1 MKRRKRS
8 RRIFSII
15 MAVALC
21 FSMVDLSGVAEA
33 VAEKVAP
40 PTSGTCGENLTWK
53 FTEDGTLTISGTGE
67 MRDYIK
73 IDNTNSRPWHY
84 YRKKIK
90 TVKLLKGLKSIGDW
104 AFYDCDSLEEVNLP
118 EGLTSI
124 RSHVFSGCDSLKEVS
139 LPKGLT
145 SIGSYAFAYCDSL
158 EKVSFPKGLTS
169 IGNLAFSDCNSLKEV
184 SLPEGLTGIGSY
196 AFWSCGSLRKV
207 SLPEGLT
214 RIGDFAFWCCGSL
227 EEVNFP
233 ESLTRIAH
241 SAFNYCKSLRKVSLP
256 EKLKN
261 IESEAFAYCD
271 SLKEVKIFSRDCIF
285 HDTGYRYYVFPSS
298 TVIYGYAGSTAQ
310 TYAEKYGNSFVE
322 LGQEV
327 VKNFSLDSAAE
338 GNIEETV
345 VISGTLELTDD
356 VKIGETSALISSEVG
371 KIEWTS
377 SDPEIAEVTGCEGR
391 YSADN
396 RSADLSVEAALHK
409 AGTVTITGKAS
420 NGLTASCEVTVK
432 GQGVIKTFKLNAA
445 AEGEPGKEIIIPGTL
460 ELVDDVQT
468 DGSSALI
475 SSEIGKIEWTS
486 SNPEIVEVTG
496 CEGVYSMD
504 NRSAE
509 LLVETAAYGTGTV
522 TIKGKTS
529 NGLTA
534 GCEVTV
540 KEKDNSI
547 QSVTKSDVVQDDSY
561 GITSYKATKEGKI
574 YDLTIEFDK
583 ALNDY
588 LEAVKDSIKNDLKN
602 ADSGIENAAKKL
614 RQADEG
620 TNDKMITIEFGAPES
635 VINSAYEA
643 LAMYLDTY
651 TQAGID
657 LGKIDLDKSTVEI
670 SIDIVNK
677 IRNSMGGSSLS
688 WKIGEYF
695 VEIDTVEALGA
706 FSGTIKIRNKNGKTY
721 IGNVNTTAKETAG
734 LMTQYINEL
743 SDTTKDVLKG
753 SLQSVLT
760 ELNKVT
766 GIGEVTEK
774 ELKDIFED
782 EVEALQKSGYG
793 NVLKNAIKL
802 KDGYDLVKKI
812 SAARN
817 ADDLESAFSSISSI
831 YKKLNDMDYSDE
843 AVSKASVK
851 AAMDKLTRIKENLS
865 NMIYDYIYDSGYE
878 EEEGIWESFKK
889 IFIQCPVDFTVYDS
903 EGNVLGYVD
912 NGEVSYDDQKIL
924 IEVSGDVKTLY
935 APETADISLKLTA
948 TGSGEMNYVIE
959 EVKDGKITG
968 RINYYDIPL
977 EEGIGYSQELPVSI
991 SQDSVETLPI
1001 EAADGKIYADEYIP
1015 SSQNACVTI
1024 SSYADD
1030 GGVVVGDGDYPK
1042 GSPVELSAFPADD
1055 TYEFFGWFID
1065 GNLTSLDSVYR
1076 FTALEDASVRAGFRK
1091 KLVKFTDYAVTLG
1104 DSYEEFAWVD
1114 VYANET
1120 NSEDVVMRLQGA
1132 DKEED
1137 YAKVLVKKYFSDG
1150 NDANASTIDTR
1161 SEGNFNFWL
1170 ENMDVTNYEKVEI
1183 YDNLNRLIVTLS
1195 QENSGSG
1202 SEGKPGSG
1210 TSTGGSIGTSTGGS
1224 IDTETEEG
1232 SGTGTSTGGSIDTE
1246 TEGGSGTGT
1255 GGGSGSGTGG
1265 SGSGGSIGG
1274 SLTPADPDSVVNPSP
1289 DSGMNTVPDSGS
1301 NSGSGSTAPDLGE
1314 SSGSGD
1320 IPAEEARTELSNA
1333 AVTLSK
1339 TSFVYNGKARKP
1351 SVSVK
1356 VGSKLLTAGTD
1367 YTVSYTGNIRVGKAS
1382 VSISGKGSYTGT
1394 VTKTFT
1400 ILPKGISLSGKLKA
1414 KKKAMVVKWKR
1425 KDNDITGY
1433 QVQYSTSG
1441 NFAKKKTK
1449 TAVVKKEE
1457 KKKLTIKKLKAGK
1470 RYYVRIRVYKK
1481 VNGKTYAS
1489 SWSKKKSVKIK
1500 K

>member
-1 MKRRKRS
+1 MKRRKQS

-15 MAVALC
+15 MAAALC
-21 FSMVDLSGVAEA
+21 FSMFDLSGVAKA
-33 VAEKVAP
+33 VAEEVAA

-67 MRDYIK
+67 MRNYY
-73 IDNTNSRPWHY
+73 DNTPWISI
-84 YRKKIK
+84 RSKIK
-90 TVKLLKGLKSIGDW
+90 TVKLPEGLTSIGNHAFYECESLKTVNLPKGLTSIGSW
-104 AFYDCDSLEEVNLP
+104 AFSYCNSLEEVSLPESLTSINDSAFSGCDSLREVNLPEGLISVGGWAFSSCDSLEEVSLPESLTSISNSTFSDCVSLREVSLPEGLTSIGNEAFSGCDSLEEVNLP
-118 EGLTSI
+118 ES
-124 RSHVFSGCDSLKEVS
+124 
-139 LPKGLT
+139 LT
-145 SIGSYAFAYCDSL
+145 SIGIGIFQYCDSL
-158 EKVSFPKGLTS
+158 RK
-169 IGNLAFSDCNSLKEV
+169 I
-184 SLPEGLTGIGSY
+184 SLPEGLTSTGEHTFYSCDNLEEVNLPKSLTSIGYRAFDYCKSLKEIRLPENLTNIGSY
-196 AFWSCGSLRKV
+196 AFTDCASLR
-207 SLPEGLT
+207 
-214 RIGDFAFWCCGSL
+214 
-227 EEVNFP
+227 
-233 ESLTRIAH
+233 
-241 SAFNYCKSLRKVSLP
+241 
-256 EKLKN
+256 
-261 IESEAFAYCD
+261 
-271 SLKEVKIFSRDCIF
+271 EVKIFSRDCIF
-285 HDTGYRYYVFPSS
+285 DDISDRYPIFPSKA
-298 TVIYGYAGSTAQ
+298 VIYGYAGSTAQ
-310 TYAEKYGNSFVE
+310 AYAKKHGNPFVE
-322 LGQEV
+322 LDQNV
-327 VKNFSLDSAAE
+327 VKNFSLDSAVE

-345 VISGTLELTDD
+345 AISGMLELTDE
-356 VKIGETSALISSEVG
+356 VQIGETSALISSEVG

-377 SDPEIAEVTGCEGR
+377 SNPEIAKVTNCEGR

-396 RSADLSVEAALHK
+396 RSADLSVEVTLNK
-409 AGTVTITGKAS
+409 AGTVTITGKA
-420 NGLTASCEVTVK
+420 
-432 GQGVIKTFKLNAA
+432 
-445 AEGEPGKEIIIPGTL
+445 
-460 ELVDDVQT
+460 
-468 DGSSALI
+468 
-475 SSEIGKIEWTS
+475 
-486 SNPEIVEVTG
+486 
-496 CEGVYSMD
+496 
-504 NRSAE
+504 
-509 LLVETAAYGTGTV
+509 
-522 TIKGKTS
+522 S

-774 ELKDIFED
+774 ELKDIFGD

-1001 EAADGKIYADEYIP
+1001 EAADGEIYADEYIP

-1055 TYEFFGWFID
+1055 TYEFSGWFID
-1065 GNLTSLDSVYR
+1065 GNLISLDSVYR
-1076 FTALEDASVRAGFRK
+1076 FTALEDVSVRAGFRK
-1091 KLVKFTDYAVTLG
+1091 KLVKFTDYAVMLG

-1195 QENSGSG
+1195 QENGGSG
-1202 SEGKPGSG
+1202 SEEKPGSG

-1224 IDTETEEG
+1224 IDTETEGGSGTGTSTGGSIDTETEGG

-1255 GGGSGSGTGG
+1255 GGGSG

-1320 IPAEEARTELSNA
+1320 ILAEEARTELSNA

-1356 VGSKLLTAGTD
+1356 VGSKLLTEGTD

-1382 VSISGKGSYTGT
+1382 VSISGKGNYTGT

-1414 KKKAMVVKWKR
+1414 KKKAMVVKWKQ

-1481 VNGKTYAS
+1481 VNGKTYVS
-1489 SWSKKKSVKIK
+1489 SWSEKKSVKIK